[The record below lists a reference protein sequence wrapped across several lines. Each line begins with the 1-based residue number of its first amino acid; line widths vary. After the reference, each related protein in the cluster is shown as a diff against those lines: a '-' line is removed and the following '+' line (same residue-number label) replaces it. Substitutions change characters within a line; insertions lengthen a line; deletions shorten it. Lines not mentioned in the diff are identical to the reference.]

1 MWYRCSGGGR
11 EQRANLLRRENRAA
25 YYIRIGFGRGVIVMC
40 MPGPEGSA
48 YFVPAG
54 HNVDRARTRE
64 SPLLSFPFAAIPA
77 SGAAGA
83 STRLL
88 EQRSGGARNVLES
101 NRTEQDSAK
110 PARDNH

>member
-11 EQRANLLRRENRAA
+11 EQRANLLKERTGLPTASA
-25 YYIRIGFGRGVIVMC
+25 SAFGRGVIVMC
-40 MPGPEGSA
+40 MPGPEGLA
-48 YFVPAG
+48 FVPAG